1 MFYKDYLPVIRRDDL
16 CALTECIVVE
26 VNLWTKSLF
35 FTCNYRSNSS
45 KVKLLMNLRATVKVF
60 I

>member
-1 MFYKDYLPVIRRDDL
+1 MFYKGYLPVTRHDDL

-26 VNLWTKSLF
+26 VNLGAKSLF
-35 FTCNYRSNSS
+35 FVIIDLQ
-45 KVKLLMNLRATVKVF
+45 VKLLMNLRATVKVL